1 MDQLTKEI
9 SREYR
14 VDFNNGETHWDD
26 AIPPEVTSG
35 VLGKPTIC
43 IIDRTSLLA
52 WWLMMNVREVAV
64 ADVTASG
71 WMRITVS
78 TGRHF
83 EEARFAREVA
93 HTVARVTQ

>member
-35 VLGKPTIC
+35 VLGKPAIC

-52 WWLMMNVREVAV
+52 WSLMMNVS
-64 ADVTASG
+64 VT
-71 WMRITVS
+71 
-78 TGRHF
+78 
-83 EEARFAREVA
+83 
-93 HTVARVTQ
+93 